1 MDRDHHHRASLRH
14 PNHIN
19 LDVRPHRNA
28 RTLGESAAAFARDSG
43 PDRRLHGIRPAR
55 IHSRQYLAFSSGTL
69 AQRAHSGRAP
79 QDSRPGPV
87 HAGWVYQQYP
97 GFMGQ
102 AEHQAFATLPAG
114 RRERLRRDTDGR
126 KYFARSR
133 RDGGPVHQPGRVS
146 IADPAD
152 RADSGRTKYS
162 LLANSNQRN
171 FRELPRR
178 TAAGAGVRVSIA
190 IVGGTGPEGSG
201 LALRWARAGETII
214 IGSRDAQRALET
226 AGKLSASAGADK
238 KISGTENRFACSDAE
253 IVVLTVPFAAHA
265 ETLKHIK
272 PSLRSVQILVD
283 TTVPLAASVGGK
295 PTRTL
300 GVWQGSAAQQ
310 AAELVPEGVIVV
322 AAFHNLAAELLQQ
335 EGAIDCDVI
344 VCSDDKD
351 AGKRVRELAR
361 KIP

>member
-1 MDRDHHHRASLRH
+1 M
-14 PNHIN
+14 
-19 LDVRPHRNA
+19 
-28 RTLGESAAAFARDSG
+28 
-43 PDRRLHGIRPAR
+43 
-55 IHSRQYLAFSSGTL
+55 
-69 AQRAHSGRAP
+69 
-79 QDSRPGPV
+79 
-87 HAGWVYQQYP
+87 
-97 GFMGQ
+97 
-102 AEHQAFATLPAG
+102 
-114 RRERLRRDTDGR
+114 
-126 KYFARSR
+126 
-133 RDGGPVHQPGRVS
+133 
-146 IADPAD
+146 
-152 RADSGRTKYS
+152 
-162 LLANSNQRN
+162 
-171 FRELPRR
+171 
-178 TAAGAGVRVSIA
+178 SIA

-214 IGSRDAQRALET
+214 IGSRDAQRALKT
-226 AGKLSASAGADK
+226 ARQLSASAGADK

-272 PSLRSVQILVD
+272 PSLRPGQILVD

-300 GVWQGSAAQQ
+300 GLWQGSAAQQ

-344 VCSDDKD
+344 VCSDDKN

-361 KIP
+361 KIPGVRALDGGKLENARVVEQITAVLIGLNIRHKGHSGLRITGLPATAYEI